1 VLCLKYFS
9 VGMADQQQTNSDQD
23 EEIGIIDV
31 MESLGLTQ
39 ATLNHLTASEIEML
53 ASLDERQLSELGMV
67 LDGTLAVEDVSEDS
81 YTHESEGQ
89 ISNCDELSLPVPR
102 EQMMSNDDMKVE
114 RTEQIAIHRNRRS
127 VETFEEKKVVTD
139 SRGFS
144 TRWMARANTLISK
157 AMEYQGREEWNR
169 AISNY
174 IFAGEILIEALALKN
189 SAPVQI
195 IIKKSIEHCL
205 ESVEWIKKFLNQ
217 DHKAKVY
224 SALKMLKEA
233 EKLERSEM
241 ILEARNLYEKA
252 GKQLNSS
259 LPEVIDDIEIHALA
273 KSGLMVC
280 IQKQNAIERRL
291 PIERK
296 IAEDRLSRCINP
308 SVLPLQGLDN
318 LELTLRSEDHK
329 KKKEFLIGDRVTIM
343 GFTTKSRYDGVIC
356 GRLENGRYPVLLWL
370 PGRERKVIEVRLKD
384 LWLSRAEKARVSL
397 DNQYLISVTRADTFP
412 VQKSKQEIF
421 WPLPPDIAMH
431 ICGFLPY
438 SDLPRLGQV
447 CKTWRLAIYSHS
459 YSRIW
464 RTIVIGADPLQNGY
478 GQATELKW
486 LLLSGVTEYVETL
499 MISKGMI
506 GEFFSDEESERYL
519 AMLNMPR
526 LRSLV
531 IYSTP
536 VEDYSPI
543 FRNHSNL
550 SFFFTEDRINLR
562 VTLESLPHLRAL
574 SSSII
579 DVEEFI
585 GLESEWKGME
595 YVSCIFGV
603 NSRNVSWI
611 FSTFPQLKWV
621 ALEVEDVI
629 PDLHIW
635 CQQTEL
641 RTLNISWKPGKFLM
655 KSRTQT
661 AGLEDV
667 VAGCQDVVRWL
678 RNFSFLDVLI
688 IDGDY
693 VFDGGSS
700 LLEEARLLLP
710 SVQVKTSAQ
719 HTSNSLQ
726 NFWKYIGE
734 N

>member
-1 VLCLKYFS
+1 
-9 VGMADQQQTNSDQD
+9 MADKQPTNSDQD
-23 EEIGIIDV
+23 EETGIIDA

-39 ATLNHLTASEIEML
+39 ATLQHLTASEIEML

-67 LDGTLAVEDVSEDS
+67 LDGTLAVEDISEDS
-81 YTHESEGQ
+81 DTDGSEGQ
-89 ISNCDELSLPVPR
+89 ISNSDEMSLPVPR
-102 EQMMSNDDMKVE
+102 EQMLSNDDLKVE
-114 RTEQIAIHRNRRS
+114 GTKQITIDRNRRS
-127 VETFEEKKVVTD
+127 METLEEKKVVSD
-139 SRGFS
+139 SRGFA

-157 AMEYQGREEWNR
+157 AMEHQGKEEWNR

-189 SAPVQI
+189 SASVQV

-205 ESVEWIKKFLNQ
+205 ESVEWIKKFLSQ
-217 DHKAKVY
+217 DHKVKVY

-233 EKLERSEM
+233 EKMESSEM
-241 ILEARNLYEKA
+241 ILEARNLYEIA

-259 LPEVIDDIEIHALA
+259 LPEIIDDIEIHALA
-273 KSGLMVC
+273 KSGLMEC

-296 IAEDRLSRCINP
+296 IAEDRLSRGINP
-308 SVLPLQGLDN
+308 SVLRLKGLDN
-318 LELTLRSEDHK
+318 LELTMKSEDRK
-329 KKKEFLIGDRVTIM
+329 KKKEFLIGDRVTIT
-343 GFTTKSRYDGVIC
+343 GFTTKSRYEGVIC
-356 GRLENGRYPVLLWL
+356 GALENKRYPVLLWL

-384 LWLSRAEKARVSL
+384 LWLSRAGKVRVSL
-397 DNQYLISVTRADTFP
+397 NNPSLRTDTFS

-421 WPLPPDIAMH
+421 WRLPPDIAMH

-438 SDLPRLGQV
+438 SDLPRIGQV
-447 CKTWRLAIYSHS
+447 CHAWRSAIYSHS

-464 RTIVIGADPLQNGY
+464 RTIVIGADPLQKGY

-562 VTLESLPHLRAL
+562 ITLESLPHLRAL

-635 CQQTEL
+635 CKQTEL

-678 RNFSFLDVLI
+678 RNFAFLDVLI

-693 VFDGGSS
+693 VFDGGTS
-700 LLEEARLLLP
+700 LLEEARRLLP